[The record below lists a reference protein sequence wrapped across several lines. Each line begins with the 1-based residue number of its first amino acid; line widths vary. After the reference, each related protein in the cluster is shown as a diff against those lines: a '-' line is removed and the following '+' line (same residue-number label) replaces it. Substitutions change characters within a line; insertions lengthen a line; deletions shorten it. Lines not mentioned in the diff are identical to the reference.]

1 MRQIEIWWA
10 GGDQQAMCDWWVQA
24 ILLGLRSTA
33 AQATN
38 QHKQI
43 NVMPEVDL
51 DLGAVACAH
60 RLDDVN
66 LHIDKQ
72 LELAQAEEVQYSYFH
87 LFLPP
92 TGLVVPT
99 YRRAPSP
106 PWGFSSALHW
116 MRLRNR
122 QWR

>member
-1 MRQIEIWWA
+1 
-10 GGDQQAMCDWWVQA
+10 MCDWWVQPQA
-24 ILLGLRSTA
+24 ILLGLRSTV
-33 AQATN
+33 AQATS
-38 QHKQI
+38 QHRQI

-60 RLDDVN
+60 RLDDAN

-72 LELAQAEEVQYSYFH
+72 LAQAEEVQYFYFH

-99 YRRAPSP
+99 YRRALSP
-106 PWGFSSALHW
+106 PQAMGLSSALHW
-116 MRLRNR
+116 KRLRNR